1 MRSFSNFAIFL
12 LCLAILIIDILTFYW
27 LLSITQ
33 LIRWSN
39 LSLVIHILFWLFT
52 IGLLTAIAI
61 LKFRLDKIHPQR
73 KHLLITSLY
82 GLTVSSFIPKI
93 IFITIISFLFFTN
106 QIFSENESLI
116 LIPIIGLF
124 AGLLPFFAIIYA
136 IFKALYRFKIHRSI
150 IHSPLLPDNFDKL
163 KIVHISDLHL
173 GSFNFRYHILDRAIK
188 LINDIEPDF
197 IFFTGDLVNNFAW
210 ELKGWSTV
218 LEKLTAKRGKFSV
231 LVNHDY
237 GDYSIWESE
246 KLKKSNFESIKYF
259 YKKIGFKLLLN
270 EAETIGDDSAKIAI
284 IGVENW
290 GNPPF
295 KKYGDLKKAI
305 EGVEQ
310 IPFKILLSHDPTHWD
325 EEIVD
330 KTDISLTLSGH
341 THGMQAGVRIQN
353 KQWSPIKY
361 KYKQW
366 AGVHKKGDQYLNV
379 NRGLGWLGFPGR
391 LGMRPEISF
400 LEIQPS
406 SNLIKSTGKET

>member
-12 LCLAILIIDILTFYW
+12 LCLSILIIDILTFYW

-33 LIRWSN
+33 LISWSN

-52 IGLLTAIAI
+52 VGLLSSIAI
-61 LKFRLDKIHPQR
+61 LKYRLDKIHPQR

-106 QIFSENESLI
+106 QMFSEKESLI

-150 IHSPLLPDNFDKL
+150 IHSPLLPDTFDKL

-188 LINDIEPDF
+188 LINDIEPDY

-231 LVNHDY
+231 LGNHEY
-237 GDYSIWESE
+237 GDYSIWESK

-259 YKKIGFKLLLN
+259 YKKIGFTLLLN
-270 EAETIGDDSAKIAI
+270 ESETIEDNSDKIAI

-295 KKYGDLKKAI
+295 KKYGDLKKAM
-305 EGVEQ
+305 ENVDQ

-400 LEIQPS
+400 LEIQH
-406 SNLIKSTGKET
+406 

>member
-27 LLSITQ
+27 LLSVTQ
-33 LIRWSN
+33 LISWSN
-39 LSLVIHILFWLFT
+39 LSLVIHIFFWLFT
-52 IGLLTAIAI
+52 IGLLSSIAI
-61 LKFRLDKIHPQR
+61 LKYRLDKIHPQR

-106 QIFSENESLI
+106 QMFSEKESLI

-136 IFKALYRFKIHRSI
+136 IFKALYRFKIHRSV
-150 IHSPLLPDNFDKL
+150 IHSPLLPDTFDKL

-218 LEKLTAKRGKFSV
+218 LEKLTAKRGKFAV
-231 LVNHDY
+231 LGNHDY
-237 GDYSIWESE
+237 GDYSIWESK

-259 YKKIGFKLLLN
+259 YKKIGFTLLLN
-270 EAETIGDDSAKIAI
+270 EAETIGDNSDKISI

-295 KKYGDLKKAI
+295 KKYGDLKKAM
-305 EGVEQ
+305 ETVDQ

-330 KTDISLTLSGH
+330 KTDIFLTLSGH

-366 AGVHKKGDQYLNV
+366 AGVHKKDNQYLNV

-400 LEIQPS
+400 IEIQH
-406 SNLIKSTGKET
+406 